1 MGSAALPQ
9 RGALSR
15 SPNHGPRK
23 GDVQPDMIVLHYT
36 VMDLDGSLDRLC
48 DPEFEVSA
56 HYALCPTGGVFPL
69 VDEDRRAWHA
79 GLSHW
84 GGEADINSRSIG
96 IEIVN
101 DGASPFPV
109 PQMDA
114 LVRLLDQIRGR
125 WDIPDHRIVGHSDVA
140 PGRKVDPGRRFDWLG
155 LSRSG
160 HGVWPDA
167 VGRGEGT
174 CQHTFLQALRDYGY
188 TAQVEPEVLLDAF
201 RMHFRPWAHG
211 ALSEADVAAA
221 VNLADRFAVDR
232 TPDTQ

>member
-1 MGSAALPQ
+1 M
-9 RGALSR
+9 SR

-36 VMDLDGSLDRLC
+36 VLDLDGTLDRLC
-48 DPEFEVSA
+48 DPEYEVSA

-69 VDEDRRAWHA
+69 VDEGRRAWHA
-79 GLSHW
+79 GLSNW
-84 GGEADINSRSIG
+84 GGEADVNSRSIG

-114 LVRLLDQIRGR
+114 LAALLTQIRSR

-140 PGRKVDPGRRFDWLG
+140 PGRKVDPGRRFDWQG
-155 LSRSG
+155 LSLRG
-160 HGVWPDA
+160 HGVWPRPTGQEDA
-167 VGRGEGT
+167 
-174 CQHTFLQALRDYGY
+174 CWHTFATALRDYGY
-188 TAQVEPEVLLDAF
+188 TAQAEPEVLLDAF
-201 RMHFRPWAHG
+201 RMHFRPWG
-211 ALSEADVAAA
+211 RGGLSGADVAAA
-221 VNLADRFAVDR
+221 VDLADRFAVDR